1 MIKWTVIALLTA
13 VVLDCG
19 GAHEDLYGNWQL
31 SLLHGEPVRSQRSL
45 TLELRDDHYRG
56 VDGCN
61 NFSGTYVYGTLE
73 AGTSGDFFLLPG
85 LRTEAGC
92 PSEELAEQADS
103 YFDALISGTQ
113 YRVVDAQ
120 LEVLDWD
127 GQTLLVFVRE

>member
-1 MIKWTVIALLTA
+1 MVKWTVIALLTA
-13 VVLDCG
+13 VVLACG

-31 SLLHGEPVRSQRSL
+31 SLLHGEPVRSQRPL
-45 TLELRDDHYRG
+45 TLELHDDHYRG
-56 VDGCN
+56 GDGCN
-61 NFSGTYVYGTLE
+61 SFSGTYVYATLKSG
-73 AGTSGDFFLLPG
+73 ASGDFILRPG

-92 PSEELAEQADS
+92 PTEDQADQADS

-113 YRVVDAQ
+113 YRVVDEE